1 VKVPKEMR
9 NCAKYLTEAGCTCFK
24 WIIHPTTEIQIA
36 GRMNGQRMFN
46 LPARRQDAVEP
57 TIPRIQTG
65 IVITCALLAFQPS
78 SLRMVG
84 LKELIEPAE
93 KSAQKN
99 SNVLAELAGVARM

>member
-1 VKVPKEMR
+1 VNVPKEMR

-24 WIIHPTTEIQIA
+24 WIIHPTREIQIA
-36 GRMNGQRMFN
+36 GRMKGQRMFN

-78 SLRMVG
+78 WLRIVG

-99 SNVLAELAGVARM
+99 SNVLAELEKAATM